1 LTETPPAEPPAAS
14 EAPSPDE
21 SRPTRM
27 TAKERQYGL
36 ILAVL
41 CLAGIAG
48 PWLPKAASGDS
59 KAAWLTVASSVLAM
73 VLAAA
78 SRRGHRVVATFAA
91 VAAGFPTPRYVAAF
105 PIQLACLVYG
115 GWLMLSTNRAVRR
128 QSLAGG
134 RSPADRAKARRE
146 AKAARGG
153 RRRRPSEA
161 APTTTRQPAR
171 SKRYTPPQK
180 KR

>member
-1 LTETPPAEPPAAS
+1 MTDPAESPTS
-14 EAPSPDE
+14 EE

-27 TAKERQYGL
+27 TARERQYGL
-36 ILAVL
+36 LLAVL
-41 CLAGIAG
+41 CLVGIAG

-73 VLAAA
+73 ALAAA
-78 SRRGHRVVATFAA
+78 CRRGHRVMATFAA

-115 GWLMLSTNRAVRR
+115 GWLMLNTNRAVRR
-128 QSLAGG
+128 QALADG
-134 RSPADRAKARRE
+134 RTPAERAKARRE
-146 AKAARGG
+146 AKAG
-153 RRRRPSEA
+153 RRQAKPSRRGRPSEA
-161 APTTTRQPAR
+161 APIVGHQPTR

>member
-1 LTETPPAEPPAAS
+1 LTETPPADPPAAS
-14 EAPSPDE
+14 ETTSPEDD
-21 SRPTRM
+21 RPTRM

-36 ILAVL
+36 VLAVV
-41 CLAGIAG
+41 CLAGVAG

-59 KAAWLTVASSVLAM
+59 NAAWLCVASSVLAM
-73 VLAAA
+73 ALAAA
-78 SRRGHRVVATFAA
+78 CRRGHRVVGTFTAVLAGVVPARFAA
-91 VAAGFPTPRYVAAF
+91 EF

-115 GWLMLSTNRAVRR
+115 GWLMLNTNRAVRR
-128 QSLAGG
+128 QTLARG
-134 RSPADRAKARRE
+134 RSPADRAKARRD
-146 AKAARGG
+146 AKAA

-161 APTTTRQPAR
+161 APTIGRQPAR

>member
-1 LTETPPAEPPAAS
+1 
-14 EAPSPDE
+14 
-21 SRPTRM
+21 M
-27 TAKERQYGL
+27 TARERQYGL

-41 CLAGIAG
+41 CLGGIAG
-48 PWLPKAASGDS
+48 PWLPKAAGGDT
-59 KAAWLTVASSVLAM
+59 KAAWLCVASSVLAM
-73 VLAAA
+73 ALAAA

-128 QSLAGG
+128 QTLASGL
-134 RSPADRAKARRE
+134 SPGDRARARR
-146 AKAARGG
+146 AARASRGA
-153 RRRRPSEA
+153 RRRRPA
-161 APTTTRQPAR
+161 DAPPIVGRQPAR

>member
-1 LTETPPAEPPAAS
+1 
-14 EAPSPDE
+14 
-21 SRPTRM
+21 M

-36 ILAVL
+36 VLAVL

-59 KAAWLTVASSVLAM
+59 HAAWLCVAGSALALA
-73 VLAAA
+73 LAAA
-78 SRRGHRVVATFAA
+78 CRRGHRVVGTFAA
-91 VAAGFPTPRYVAAF
+91 VLAGLVPARFAAAF

-128 QSLAGG
+128 QNLADGL
-134 RSPADRAKARRE
+134 SPADRARARRQ
-146 AKAARGG
+146 ARASRGA
-153 RRRRPSEA
+153 RRGRPSEA
-161 APTTTRQPAR
+161 APIAGRQPAR

>member
-1 LTETPPAEPPAAS
+1 MTETPPAAS
-14 EAPSPDE
+14 EAQSPE
-21 SRPTRM
+21 EHRPTRM
-27 TAKERQYGL
+27 TAKERRYGL
-36 ILAVL
+36 VLAVL
-41 CLAGIAG
+41 CLGGIAG
-48 PWLPKAASGDS
+48 PWLPKAASGDT
-59 KAAWLTVASSVLAM
+59 KAAWLCVASSVLAM
-73 VLAAA
+73 ALAAA
-78 SRRGHRVVATFAA
+78 SRRGHRVLATFAA

-128 QSLAGG
+128 QTLADGLT
-134 RSPADRAKARRE
+134 PADRAKARRQ
-146 AKAARGG
+146 ARVA

-161 APTTTRQPAR
+161 APTIGRQPAR